1 MKVTGPGAGQS
12 GGPADISGPQA
23 PGQTGEKK
31 GIAGSSDPAAA
42 GPAGPGGLVKGG
54 ATAQTAAAASPQPG
68 VVATH
73 DIAAQL
79 KTGALTP
86 AAAMDRV
93 IDRIVAQQLGA
104 QAPPAVSESLKA
116 ALRDAVETDP
126 MLAAKLR
133 SLGGSETG

>member
-23 PGQTGEKK
+23 PAQTGEKK
-31 GIAGSSDPAAA
+31 GIAASGDPAAA
-42 GPAGPGGLVKGG
+42 GPAGPERLAQSG
-54 ATAQTAAAASPQPG
+54 ATAQTTAALPQPG

-73 DIAAQL
+73 DLAAAL

-86 AAAMDRV
+86 AAAMDQV

-126 MLAAKLR
+126 MLAGKLR